1 MQVNRPKE
9 YRPELA
15 DASRPRSKEEQM
27 RQSLGLGPD
36 EGSPGDEEDE
46 APPPPPVRKG
56 AGAAPKAGGSD
67 KRVAEL
73 EAKNAELEKR
83 LASEASRRDEQV
95 ETIKKLANSRMANIT
110 KSFEEKLAAKEREM
124 EDLSFTSAGVAEQLA
139 QVVAH
144 GNMLEQQLKGAG
156 LQPASA
162 SAGSG
167 SEDKLLGEIE
177 RLRKENAA
185 LRSKPASTNGD
196 VGTSSDAEKRELKK
210 TIDNLMEANSRLV
223 SNTKSKIAML
233 ESELERYKS
242 GGGGGNNGSSA
253 SVDSG
258 AASAQIAKMQKI
270 LEDESNERKKAVE
283 EVARLRREM
292 EEKGA
297 SAERQS
303 GDAAAQVKDLQ
314 KQNNELSK
322 QLGHKDAQLKA
333 QIDDFSL
340 KEKDLKRQITGLEEE
355 KSALVKAGTAELQ
368 ATRSKMRKCG
378 RRIVQDVANLKAAS
392 QAAREACM
400 DLNKDMMPAMKSFY
414 QPLKKALKHLEAY
427 HSGWKDKYEAAEK
440 ERKKLHNLV
449 LELKGNIRVFCRVR
463 PQLKHEAGT
472 GCEKAIFFKDD
483 ERPELE
489 EKQQISVLD
498 DAKGSEKMFEFDH
511 CFGPSSTQEQVF
523 AEVEALVT
531 SVLDG
536 YNVCIFAYG
545 QTGSGKTFSMEGS
558 VDQPGINPR
567 TLSRVFEQIQERS
580 AGYAY
585 NVEFSTLEI
594 YNEEIRD
601 LLEPGKDKKLDIRQ
615 GPDGFYV
622 QDLCRESVA
631 TYDEVR
637 GSEDLNPKS

>member
-1 MQVNRPKE
+1 M
-9 YRPELA
+9 
-15 DASRPRSKEEQM
+15 
-27 RQSLGLGPD
+27 G
-36 EGSPGDEEDE
+36 
-46 APPPPPVRKG
+46 
-56 AGAAPKAGGSD
+56 
-67 KRVAEL
+67 
-73 EAKNAELEKR
+73 
-83 LASEASRRDEQV
+83 
-95 ETIKKLANSRMANIT
+95 
-110 KSFEEKLAAKEREM
+110 
-124 EDLSFTSAGVAEQLA
+124 
-139 QVVAH
+139 
-144 GNMLEQQLKGAG
+144 
-156 LQPASA
+156 
-162 SAGSG
+162 
-167 SEDKLLGEIE
+167 
-177 RLRKENAA
+177 
-185 LRSKPASTNGD
+185 
-196 VGTSSDAEKRELKK
+196 
-210 TIDNLMEANSRLV
+210 
-223 SNTKSKIAML
+223 
-233 ESELERYKS
+233 
-242 GGGGGNNGSSA
+242 
-253 SVDSG
+253 
-258 AASAQIAKMQKI
+258 
-270 LEDESNERKKAVE
+270 
-283 EVARLRREM
+283 
-292 EEKGA
+292 
-297 SAERQS
+297 
-303 GDAAAQVKDLQ
+303 
-314 KQNNELSK
+314 
-322 QLGHKDAQLKA
+322 
-333 QIDDFSL
+333 
-340 KEKDLKRQITGLEEE
+340 
-355 KSALVKAGTAELQ
+355 
-368 ATRSKMRKCG
+368 
-378 RRIVQDVANLKAAS
+378 
-392 QAAREACM
+392 
-400 DLNKDMMPAMKSFY
+400 DMMPAMKSFY

-631 TYDEVR
+631 TYDEVIEHWDKAKNNR
-637 GSEDLNPKS
+637 TTFSNNINEHSSRSHLVLSLYCKGRSVTGTTQSFGKLHLIDLAGSERLSRTNATGDRLKEAQNINKSLSALGDVIQAAASKQGHIPYRNSKLTHLLQDSLGSSAKTLMIVQSSPLAKDVSESLCSLQFASRARAVELGQAKKNVVRK